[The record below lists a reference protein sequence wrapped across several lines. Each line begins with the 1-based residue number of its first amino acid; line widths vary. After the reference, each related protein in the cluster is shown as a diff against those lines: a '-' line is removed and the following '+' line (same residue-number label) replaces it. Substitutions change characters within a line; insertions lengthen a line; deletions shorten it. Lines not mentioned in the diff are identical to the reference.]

1 MVNIKHSGYMYKKD
15 GVSMMWRKLWFEVK
29 GTRLTFF
36 QRDDESISDFNRS
49 VSKRGQ
55 IKMEAVREVRCS
67 TADDAIGSEVE
78 IVCAQV

>member
-49 VSKRGQ
+49 VLKRGQ
-55 IKMEAVREVRCS
+55 IKMEEVREVRCS
-67 TADDAIGSEVE
+67 TADDAIDSEVE